1 MEQNSIELTH
11 GGSKDLV
18 QNLHFLQ
25 GLLILD
31 KISCIL
37 TLSKKAWQTSKSAF
51 LLMVLDSAIPGNI
64 MKSYPELTQG
74 YQKQFYQKNMFFA
87 YSCLS
92 GINKFESNKIK
103 HKMIHICYFSNT
115 SLQNFEKNQIRKNK
129 FLEDGKFITS
139 CGSFLKKNST
149 SKLL

>member
-1 MEQNSIELTH
+1 MEQNSMELTH

-18 QNLHFLQ
+18 KNLHFLQ

-74 YQKQFYQKNMFFA
+74 YQKQFYQK
-87 YSCLS
+87 
-92 GINKFESNKIK
+92 